1 MRRSRD
7 KFLNFPTRSQRK
19 SYISN
24 LRTTKSRYGM
34 PYLGLVVVVYSHLRV
49 SLLISLVIKL
59 CNQSR
64 MLQYHTV
71 APKHLLSCVFM
82 ILQKWSFI
90 GKWIIPHL
98 PKGRKG
104 VVWCRIWPHP
114 LCFGDTK
121 GSYASSCISCWSAW
135 D

>member
-1 MRRSRD
+1 MLCTVTWSVFPKLLGACLVQYNVSFMFSRKCITGFIPEAVLRRSRD

-49 SLLISLVIKL
+49 SLLISLVIEL

-64 MLQYHTV
+64 MLQ
-71 APKHLLSCVFM
+71 
-82 ILQKWSFI
+82 
-90 GKWIIPHL
+90 
-98 PKGRKG
+98 
-104 VVWCRIWPHP
+104 
-114 LCFGDTK
+114 
-121 GSYASSCISCWSAW
+121 
-135 D
+135 